1 MKRCSIVSLPLRCK
15 KKGCRLA
22 SLNCCPRTTQRMF
35 TIKVR
40 LEAGT
45 LHLANYLIRSAVYIL
60 SAKVWFFFEM
70 AMASYYSSE
79 GSVEESVEVA
89 AGGDARSESGM
100 TEVACALNIP
110 AGQWHTLRA
119 LDPGTVIL
127 EMKDGAYEPIG
138 AEDVMDVFKRESL
151 QGK

>member
-40 LEAGT
+40 LGAGT
-45 LHLANYLIRSAVYIL
+45 LHLAKYLIRVAVYIL
-60 SAKVWFFFEM
+60 CAKVWFFFEM
-70 AMASYYSSE
+70 AMASYYSS
-79 GSVEESVEVA
+79 
-89 AGGDARSESGM
+89 AGGDARSESGMTESEAGM

-110 AGQWHTLRA
+110 AGQWHTLMA
-119 LDPGTVIL
+119 LESGTVIM
-127 EMKDGAYEPIG
+127 EMKDGCDSGIS
-138 AEDVMDVFKRESL
+138 R
-151 QGK
+151 

>member
-79 GSVEESVEVA
+79 G
-89 AGGDARSESGM
+89 GGCPSGVGHDGKGDRHDGSGM
-100 TEVACALNIP
+100 CTEHPVP
-110 AGQWHTLRA
+110 AITL
-119 LDPGTVIL
+119 LCLVVP
-127 EMKDGAYEPIG
+127 
-138 AEDVMDVFKRESL
+138 
-151 QGK
+151 